1 VRLQSGVRLTSAGR
15 LILGTVREFVSQ
27 LENSTR
33 QARALRVLERSI
45 AAFVESCDN
54 ACVGGPGPDCVIL
67 SDLGSLQR
75 GGLIT
80 RRGCRA

>member
-33 QARALRVLERSI
+33 QARALRVLEWSI

-67 SDLGSLQR
+67 SDLDLQR